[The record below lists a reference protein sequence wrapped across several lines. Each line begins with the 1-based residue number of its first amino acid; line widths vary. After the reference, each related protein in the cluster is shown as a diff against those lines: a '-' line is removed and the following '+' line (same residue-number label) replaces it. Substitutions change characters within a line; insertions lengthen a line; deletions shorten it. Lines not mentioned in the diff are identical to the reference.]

1 MTIFRPTP
9 QQEQAINTRTGN
21 VFVSAAAGSGKT
33 KAMTERFT
41 AAVIDDRIPVDRI
54 LTITFTKEAAS
65 QLQDKIKKRL
75 AGAGMVDES
84 RRVPD
89 AYISTIHSFCTR
101 ILKAHP
107 FAAGIDPNFIPL
119 EGVAAKTLIKDAI
132 NLALD
137 KFAKKSE
144 ENLLFVYQFGK
155 NRLAGA
161 VISLYDAL
169 RSAGFIEPSDGLP
182 SYIIKQHNTSTIRE
196 RVDELKTELTHILT
210 TASRE
215 SDKKTYVDNFPVAD
229 ALLAYL
235 DIHGYDLIPGLGKRF
250 KISLRAKKVAEPVFG
265 RTVELINEIDL
276 MLKENLASRY
286 HGFYAELL
294 REFSST
300 YRELKAQVSGLD
312 FEDLQ
317 LLVKDLFERHP
328 EIRESYKQKFKMIM
342 VDEFQ
347 DTNRLQCDLIDL
359 IANDNLFT
367 VGDEFQSIYLFR
379 HADVSVFRGLRKRTE
394 EGAGTEIKFPENFRS
409 RKEIIAF
416 VNRVGESERFFSDK
430 HLGLKW
436 ARPLDTLKKTEGPA
450 VELAVVDTQW
460 QDTTA
465 SEAEADFIARRISQI
480 LAEGVYK
487 PGDIAILIPTRNK
500 LKEIE
505 DALKSHG
512 IYYISDGRGYY
523 GTDEISE
530 IKDLLAMLVNPYD
543 DMSLI
548 GTLRGP
554 CVRLSDDALYLM
566 RKAAGKIN
574 REDAPLWRAVTNK
587 SADLDK
593 PDKEKLDRFVEVFNE
608 LRAYAAYSNISSVI
622 EQAVSKTGYD
632 LFTLMRDDFGASRYA
647 NIRKLMRLA
656 DAYEDL
662 HGPNLAGFVDYLA
675 ANKDL
680 SSDESEAAFADES
693 VGAVRITTVHG
704 SKGLQFP
711 VVFLAL
717 SKGGPRFSGGDVLY
731 RAARS
736 DADTNPDDSKAAIAF
751 KVASMDGL
759 VEAPGYDEL
768 KERIRHDEEEEDK
781 NLLHVAITR
790 AEEYLAIS
798 GICDIDKKATAK
810 TNSYIEWFM
819 SALGLA
825 HEDISHNRD
834 DGSYSWHDSGIE
846 CRVICTD
853 SLPAIE
859 AKPLAVMADDVLAME
874 SGTPTLDLKPMDLAN
889 HRHVSELNYSSIG
902 IYLECPHKFY
912 LQNIIGVRPYDYHV
926 SPKAAKIPA
935 TTFGSI
941 MHEVLESIDIPALVE
956 GGLSAISESIENVLA
971 NYPNVAQ
978 AHEKRINSIIE
989 DFAASPI
996 AKRLA
1001 EAESVQ
1007 KEAPFSFLLGD
1018 VVISGRIDILA
1029 RESDRI
1035 LVIDYKTGSKD
1046 AGLEELEE
1054 KYRLQTDVYGLALLK
1069 SGADKVE
1076 VATVALEKGAQVIS
1090 QIYSEQDIVDH
1101 EHRLITLVEDISQS
1115 EQTWPPTSNKSS
1127 CIFCGV
1133 RRFCTCDIAPPGLV

>member
-1 MTIFRPTP
+1 MTVFKPTQ
-9 QQEQAINTRTGN
+9 QQEQAISIRTGN

-33 KAMTERFT
+33 KAMTERFA
-41 AAVIDDRIPVDRI
+41 AAVIDDKVPVDRI

-65 QLQDKIKKRL
+65 QLRDKIKKRL
-75 AGAGMVDES
+75 AEAGMVDES

-89 AYISTIHSFCTR
+89 AYISTIHSLCTR
-101 ILKAHP
+101 VLKAHP
-107 FAAGIDPNFIPL
+107 FAAGIDPNFTPL
-119 EGVAAKTLIKDAI
+119 EGVAAKTLVKDAV

-137 KFAKKSE
+137 EFAKKSE

-155 NRLAGA
+155 DRLAGA
-161 VISLYDAL
+161 VTSLYDAL
-169 RSAGFIEPSDGLP
+169 RSAGFIEPSNGLP
-182 SYIIKQHNTSTIRE
+182 SCAIKQYDLSKIRE
-196 RVDELKTELTHILT
+196 SVDELKTELAHILT

-215 SDKKTYVDNFPVAD
+215 SDRKTYVKNFTVAE

-235 DIHGYDLIPGLGKRF
+235 DIHGYDFLPGLGERF
-250 KISLRAKKVAEPVFG
+250 KISLQAKVAEPVFG
-265 RTVELINEIDL
+265 RAAELIKEIDL

-286 HGFYAELL
+286 RDFYAGLL
-294 REFSST
+294 REFSIT

-347 DTNRLQCDLIDL
+347 DTNRLQCGIIDL
-359 IANDNLFT
+359 IANNNLFT

-379 HADVSVFRGLRKRTE
+379 HADVSVFRGLRERTG
-394 EGAGTEIKFPENFRS
+394 EGAGTEVKFPENFRS

-416 VNRVGESERFFSDK
+416 VNRVGESEKFFGDK
-430 HLGLKW
+430 HLGLKQ
-436 ARPLDTLKKTEGPA
+436 ARPLKTFKLSEGPA
-450 VELAVVDTQW
+450 VEFAVVDNQW
-460 QDTTA
+460 QDIAA
-465 SEAEADFIARRISQI
+465 SEAEAEFIARRIGQI

-487 PGDIAILIPTRNK
+487 PDEVAILIPTRTK

-523 GTDEISE
+523 GTDEASE

-554 CVRLSDDALYLM
+554 YVRLSDDALYLM
-566 RKAAGKIN
+566 RKAAGKID
-574 REDAPLWRAVTNK
+574 RGDAPLWHAVANK
-587 SADLDK
+587 SIDLDG
-593 PDKEKLDRFVEVFNE
+593 PDREKLDRFIGVLSE
-608 LRAYAAYSNISSVI
+608 LRAYASYSSISSVV
-622 EQAVSKTGYD
+622 ERAVTQTGYD

-693 VGAVRITTVHG
+693 AGAVRITTIHG

-717 SKGGPRFSGGDVLY
+717 SKSKPKSRGGDVLF
-731 RAARS
+731 RSARS
-736 DADTNPDDSKAAIAF
+736 DAGASLDDSKAAVAF
-751 KVASMDGL
+751 KVAGMDGP

-768 KERIRHDEEEEDK
+768 KEIIGRDEEEEDK

-790 AEEYLAIS
+790 AEEYLVIS
-798 GICDIDKKATAK
+798 GICDIDKKSTAK

-825 HEDISHNRD
+825 HEDIRNNRD
-834 DGSYSWHDSGIE
+834 DGSYSWHDGGVD
-846 CRVICTD
+846 CKVVCAG
-853 SLPAIE
+853 SLQAVE
-859 AKPLAVMADDVLAME
+859 AETLVVMADGTAVNASDV
-874 SGTPTLDLKPMDLAN
+874 SGALSRLPALDLKPIGSIG
-889 HRHVSELNYSSIG
+889 RGHVGELSYSSIDT
-902 IYLECPHKFY
+902 YLECPRRFY
-912 LQNIIGVRPYDYHV
+912 LQNITGIRPHGYQT
-926 SPKAAKIPA
+926 SAKAAKIPA
-935 TTFGSI
+935 ATFGSI
-941 MHEVLESIDIPALVE
+941 THEVLENIDIPALVK
-956 GGLSAISESIENVLA
+956 GGLPAVSESIENALSD
-971 NYPNVAQ
+971 YPGLDDS
-978 AHEKRINSIIE
+978 ERKRINSIVE
-989 DFAASPI
+989 EFAASPI

-1001 EAESVQ
+1001 GAEPIQ
-1007 KEAPFSFLLGD
+1007 KETPFSFLLGD
-1018 VVISGRIDILA
+1018 TVISGRIDALA
-1029 RESDRI
+1029 QESEHW
-1035 LVIDYKTGSKD
+1035 LVVDYKTGNKD
-1046 AGLEELEE
+1046 TGLEELAE
-1054 KYRLQTDVYGLALLK
+1054 KYSLQMDLYGLALLK
-1069 SGADKVE
+1069 SGAGKVE
-1076 VATVALEKGAQVIS
+1076 VAIVALENGAQAIS
-1090 QIYSEQDIVDH
+1090 RIYGRQDIANL
-1101 EHRLITLVEDISQS
+1101 ESRLIALAEEVNRS
-1115 EQTWPPTSNKSS
+1115 EQTWPPAGDKNK
-1127 CIFCGV
+1127 CKLCGV
-1133 RRFCTCDIAPPGLV
+1133 RRFCS

>member
-1 MTIFRPTP
+1 MNIFRPTP

-33 KAMTERFT
+33 KAMTERFA
-41 AAVIDDRIPVDRI
+41 AAVIDDKIPVDRI

-65 QLQDKIKKRL
+65 QLQGKIKKRL
-75 AGAGMVDES
+75 ADANMVDES

-107 FAAGIDPNFIPL
+107 FAAGIDPNFTPL
-119 EGVAAKTLIKDAI
+119 EGVAAKTLIKDAMD
-132 NLALD
+132 LALD

-144 ENLLFVYQFGK
+144 ENLLFVYQLGK
-155 NRLAGA
+155 DRLVGA
-161 VISLYDAL
+161 VTSLYDAL
-169 RSAGFIEPSDGLP
+169 RSAGFTEAADGLP
-182 SYIIKQHNTSTIRE
+182 SYTIKQHDPLTIRD
-196 RVDELKTELTHILT
+196 RVDKLKTELSYILT
-210 TASRE
+210 TANRE
-215 SDKKTYVDNFPVAD
+215 SDKKTYVDNFPVTE
-229 ALLAYL
+229 ALLTYL
-235 DIHGYDLIPGLGKRF
+235 DIHGYDLLPGLGKRF
-250 KISLRAKKVAEPVFG
+250 KISLKAKIAEPVFG
-265 RTVELINEIDL
+265 RAVELINEIDF

-300 YRELKAQVSGLD
+300 YWELKAQVSGLD

-347 DTNRLQCDLIDL
+347 DTNRLQCDIIDL
-359 IANDNLFT
+359 IANGNLFT

-379 HADVSVFRGLRKRTE
+379 HADISVFRGLRKRTE
-394 EGAGTEIKFPENFRS
+394 EGAGKEIEFPENFRS
-409 RKEIIAF
+409 REEIIAF

-480 LAEGVYK
+480 LSEGLYK
-487 PGDIAILIPTRNK
+487 PDDIAILIPTRNK

-505 DALKSHG
+505 GALKSHG

-530 IKDLLAMLVNPYD
+530 IKDLLAILVNPYD

-566 RKAAGKIN
+566 RKGAGKIN
-574 REDAPLWRAVTNK
+574 RENAPLWHAVTNK
-587 SADLDK
+587 SLDLDE
-593 PDKEKLDRFVEVFNE
+593 PDKEKLDRFIEVFNE
-608 LRAYAAYSNISSVI
+608 LRAYASYSSISSVI
-622 EQAVSKTGYD
+622 EQAVTKTGYD

-656 DAYEDL
+656 DVYEDL

-717 SKGGPRFSGGDVLY
+717 SKGGPRFGGGDILF
-731 RAARS
+731 RASRS
-736 DADTNPDDSKAAIAF
+736 DAGTDPDDSKAAIAF

-768 KERIRHDEEEEDK
+768 KERIKRDEEEEDK

-790 AEEYLAIS
+790 AEEYLVIS

-819 SALGLA
+819 SALGLG
-825 HEDISHNRD
+825 HQDIRNNRD
-834 DGSYSWHDSGIE
+834 DESYSWHDSGVD
-846 CRVICTD
+846 CRVVCTD
-853 SLPAIE
+853 SLPTIE
-859 AKPLAVMADDVLAME
+859 AKPLAAMANGASAEL
-874 SGTPTLDLKPMDLAN
+874 PTLDLKPIGLAN
-889 HRHVSELNYSSIG
+889 HQHVSELSYSSIG
-902 IYLECPHKFY
+902 TYLECPHKFY
-912 LQNIIGVRPYDYHV
+912 LQNIIGARPFDYQA
-926 SPKAAKIPA
+926 SSKAAKIPA

-956 GGLSAISESIENVLA
+956 RGLPAVSESVENVLA
-971 NYPNVAQ
+971 NYPDVAQ
-978 AHEKRINSIIE
+978 ADQERINSIIE
-989 DFAASPI
+989 DFATSPI

-1001 EAESVQ
+1001 RAESAQ

-1018 VVISGRIDILA
+1018 VVISGRIDVLA
-1029 RESDRI
+1029 KESNYI
-1035 LVIDYKTGSKD
+1035 LVVDYKTGSKD
-1046 AGLEELEE
+1046 ASLEELEE
-1054 KYRLQTDVYGLALLK
+1054 KYRLQMDVYGLALLK
-1069 SGADKVE
+1069 SRADKVE
-1076 VATVALEKGAQVIS
+1076 VAIVALENGVQIIS
-1090 QIYSEQDIVDH
+1090 QIYSEQDITDH
-1101 EHRLITLVEDISQS
+1101 EHRLITLVEDISKA
-1115 EQTWPPTSNKSS
+1115 EQTWPPTSNKRN
-1127 CIFCGV
+1127 CIFCNV
-1133 RRFCTCDIAPPGLV
+1133 RRFCAYDIVPPGLVH